1 MVALPPG
8 CSNAVALEAAPTL
21 AIDAYSI
28 DIMCR
33 MGHGPVNLQEA
44 TSMVGQGPQRDD
56 DCEGTHL
63 ISRDDRER
71 KT

>member
-8 CSNAVALEAAPTL
+8 SSNAVALEAAPTL

-33 MGHGPVNLQEA
+33 MGHGPVNLQQVP
-44 TSMVGQGPQRDD
+44 SMVGQGELGRNDVDLHRQTHDD
-56 DCEGTHL
+56 YG
-63 ISRDDRER
+63 ISL
-71 KT
+71 